1 MGNPH
6 SHDGLFRFVFGE
18 PEQMADLLRSCLP
31 PALVAAIRWSTL
43 RRLPDTF
50 VDKVLGA
57 RRGDL
62 FFSVEI
68 GDAVLLL
75 HVQTE
80 HKSKVERFTAL
91 QQSGYTVRM
100 LEAWRVQD
108 PAAHSLP
115 AVLTVVVYHGDKPW
129 GEPNSVHELVDTR
142 GWNDDVRAILE
153 PLQLRQPFV
162 LLDLCVFD
170 DAAFA
175 RLPCTAITGLTLRFL
190 QLLRDRGLDEVAVRV
205 EQWRHLFREALAHP
219 RGQDVM
225 VALVSW
231 CLKCSPANPDTLRS
245 VMTKIQDEET
255 PMRSMYD
262 LLLEMGEERGFQKGA
277 QQGLQRGMQQGMQ
290 QGMHSLLAGQ
300 LEARFGA
307 LTPEVV
313 ERLEAADA
321 ATLQR
326 WSLRVFAANCIAD
339 VFRG

>member
-1 MGNPH
+1 MGTTY

-31 PALVAAIRWSTL
+31 PELAAAIRWSTL

-62 FFSVEI
+62 FFAVEL
-68 GDAVLLL
+68 GSAPLLL

-91 QQSGYTVRM
+91 QQSGYTVRL
-100 LEAWRVQD
+100 LEEWRMRHPTAD
-108 PAAHSLP
+108 TLP
-115 AVLTVVVYHGDKPW
+115 AVLSVVVYHGDEPW
-129 GEPNSVHELVDTR
+129 HAPTSVHELVDTR
-142 GWNDDVRAILE
+142 AWNSGVRAVLE

-162 LLDLCVFD
+162 LLDLYRFD
-170 DAAFA
+170 EAAFDG
-175 RLPCTAITGLTLRFL
+175 LPCAAITNLTLRFL
-190 QLLRDRGLDEVAVRV
+190 QLLRDRTLDKVAVRV
-205 EQWRHLFREALAHP
+205 ERWRPLFREALAHP

-231 CLKCSPANPDTLRS
+231 CLKRTPANLDTLRD
-245 VMTKIQDEET
+245 VMTRIRDEDT

-262 LLLEMGEERGFQKGA
+262 LLVEMGEARGKQAGM
-277 QQGLQRGMQQGMQ
+277 QQGVQQGMQ
-290 QGMHSLLAGQ
+290 QGMHSLLVGQ
-300 LEARFGA
+300 LEARFGELSA
-307 LTPEVV
+307 AVLA
-313 ERLEAADA
+313 RLDAADA

-326 WSLRVFAANCIAD
+326 WSLRLFAAGSVDEVLA
-339 VFRG
+339 G